1 MQSSS
6 LGISLKVK
14 DWRAGVPLP
23 TCPSR
28 FHRTPIHTILD
39 EPLVNFESYYEA
51 PYLCSCP

>member
-23 TCPSR
+23 TFPSW

-39 EPLVNFESYYEA
+39 ERLVIPAYTKAEFRKNWR
-51 PYLCSCP
+51 